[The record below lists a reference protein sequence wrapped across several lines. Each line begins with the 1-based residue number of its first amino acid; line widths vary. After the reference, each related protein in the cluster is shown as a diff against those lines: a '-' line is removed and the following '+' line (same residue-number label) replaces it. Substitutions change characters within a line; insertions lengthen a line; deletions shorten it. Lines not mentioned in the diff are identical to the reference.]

1 MAVDRGTQATVRALW
16 EVGARHGRPPTPVP
30 EADPWEDDAAGANP
44 GAVVVELDGV
54 PAVVVHL
61 APAGAAPDAVRDTV
75 RVEDSVDLEV
85 PRADVVAVVA
95 ALLAGR
101 ARRHLH
107 RVGPVG
113 QVAAFVLGNPLPSDL
128 EVTVEDRVYRAPVL
142 LTTVVSGWL
151 LGLPAD
157 RG

>member
-1 MAVDRGTQATVRALW
+1 MAVDRRTQATVRALW
-16 EVGARHGRPPTPVP
+16 EVGARYGRPPAPVP
-30 EADPWEDDAAGANP
+30 EVDPWEDDAAGATP

-61 APAGAAPDAVRDTV
+61 GAPDAVRDTV

-85 PRADVVAVVA
+85 PRADVVAVVES
-95 ALLAGR
+95 LLAGR
-101 ARRHLH
+101 ARRHRH
-107 RVGPVG
+107 RVGLVG

-128 EVTVEDRVYRAPVL
+128 EVPVAGRVYRAPILV
-142 LTTVVSGWL
+142 TTAVSGWL